1 MGYTWLG
8 MQKLTWE
15 EVLQRH
21 EKGELAGCFRLY
33 DDNSEAMI
41 DRGYDFAGD
50 ILAHHK
56 KGCEFGEDIDTVDL
70 ELADG
75 KKITAPAVVDVSA
88 LGCMDELEYEL
99 WHVIEDYMVQ
109 FGIRTQ
115 DDEPDWATVK
125 AVQESILTAFTDAGV
140 NFKFGYEERVAQ
152 AIKQA
157 RKDGEKV

>member
-56 KGCEFGEDIDTVDL
+56 KGGEFGEEIDTVDL
-70 ELADG
+70 ELANG
-75 KKITAPAVVDVSA
+75 KKITAP
-88 LGCMDELEYEL
+88 C
-99 WHVIEDYMVQ
+99 
-109 FGIRTQ
+109 
-115 DDEPDWATVK
+115 DDDDLRPG
-125 AVQESILTAFTDAGV
+125 LHPCG
-140 NFKFGYEERVAQ
+140 R
-152 AIKQA
+152 
-157 RKDGEKV
+157 

>member
-56 KGCEFGEDIDTVDL
+56 KGGEFGEEIDTVDL
-70 ELADG
+70 ELANG
-75 KKITAPAVVDVSA
+75 KKITADRKSTRLNSSHYQQSRMPSSA
-88 LGCMDELEYEL
+88 
-99 WHVIEDYMVQ
+99 
-109 FGIRTQ
+109 
-115 DDEPDWATVK
+115 
-125 AVQESILTAFTDAGV
+125 
-140 NFKFGYEERVAQ
+140 
-152 AIKQA
+152 
-157 RKDGEKV
+157 

>member
-56 KGCEFGEDIDTVDL
+56 KGGEFGEDIGTVDPGTGRRK
-70 ELADG
+70 ENNSTG
-75 KKITAPAVVDVSA
+75 GR
-88 LGCMDELEYEL
+88 GCIGTRMY
-99 WHVIEDYMVQ
+99 
-109 FGIRTQ
+109 G
-115 DDEPDWATVK
+115 
-125 AVQESILTAFTDAGV
+125 
-140 NFKFGYEERVAQ
+140 
-152 AIKQA
+152 
-157 RKDGEKV
+157 

>member
-56 KGCEFGEDIDTVDL
+56 KGGEFGEEIDTVDL

-75 KKITAPAVVDVSA
+75 KIRFDTCNADAIVCDAIIQYALFGTVV
-88 LGCMDELEYEL
+88 
-99 WHVIEDYMVQ
+99 
-109 FGIRTQ
+109 FG
-115 DDEPDWATVK
+115 
-125 AVQESILTAFTDAGV
+125 
-140 NFKFGYEERVAQ
+140 
-152 AIKQA
+152 
-157 RKDGEKV
+157 

>member
-33 DDNSEAMI
+33 GDNSEAMI

-56 KGCEFGEDIDTVDL
+56 KGGEFGEEIDTVDL

-88 LGCMDELEYEL
+88 L
-99 WHVIEDYMVQ
+99 
-109 FGIRTQ
+109 
-115 DDEPDWATVK
+115 
-125 AVQESILTAFTDAGV
+125 
-140 NFKFGYEERVAQ
+140 
-152 AIKQA
+152 
-157 RKDGEKV
+157 